1 MLTAIVPLY
10 NEEKDILSFH
20 NALSRLPIVEN
31 IIYVDDGS
39 SDETL
44 RRLRSIVSSPIE
56 SKAKYISLGRNY
68 GKEIALLCGL
78 DHCNKKSDIVVLD
91 GDGQHPVEVIA
102 ALYGHLSQ
110 DIDVVF
116 ASRTGRRYQG
126 LVSRFLSKGY
136 YWILRSITGVKVDD
150 ELGDFF
156 CAKADYAKA
165 LRLYRSPS
173 LFFKCVYPDVG
184 FRIAKL
190 PVAIGNDSR
199 PSRFG
204 KRKKLLIAS
213 SSIFYTS
220 GLPLRVIAPLGFL
233 VSAVSVIAL
242 LIILIQFAY
251 GASTPPGYL
260 TIAFLINFYSGIIIL
275 ILGIL
280 ARYLELAMRDALRK
294 PIYTVKERCSSH

>member
-10 NEEKDILSFH
+10 NEDKGILSFH
-20 NALSRLPIVEN
+20 NALSRLPIVES

-44 RRLRSIVSSPIE
+44 RRLRSIVNNPIE

-102 ALYGHLSQ
+102 ALYSHLSQ

-116 ASRTGRRYQG
+116 ASRISRRYQG

-136 YWILRSITGVKVDD
+136 YRILRAITGMKVDD

-184 FRIAKL
+184 FRSAKL

-204 KRKKLLIAS
+204 KRKKLSIAS

-260 TIAFLINFYSGIIIL
+260 TIAFLINFYSGIIVL

-294 PIYTVKERCSSH
+294 PVYTVKERCSSH